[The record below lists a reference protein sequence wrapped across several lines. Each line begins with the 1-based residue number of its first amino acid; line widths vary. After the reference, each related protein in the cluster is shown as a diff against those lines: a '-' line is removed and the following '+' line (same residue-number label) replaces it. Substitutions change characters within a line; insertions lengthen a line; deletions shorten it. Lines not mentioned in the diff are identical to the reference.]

1 MASIVFT
8 SAGGVEATSFK
19 ATSSRLAKK
28 NIQPTLYNGLDII
41 NKTQVVDYV
50 YREDIENEPHVGFI
64 AEETD
69 PILSSPNQ
77 EHMDYTNCI
86 GILIKAVQELSTKV
100 EKLEKE
106 VKELKK

>member
-19 ATSSRLAKK
+19 ATSTRMAKR
-28 NIQPTLYNGLDII
+28 NVQPTLYNGLDII
-41 NKTQVVDYV
+41 NKTKVVDFI
-50 YREDIENEPHVGFI
+50 YREDEENEPHVGFI

-77 EHMDYTNCI
+77 EHMDINNCI

-100 EKLEKE
+100 DKLENEIKKLKE
-106 VKELKK
+106 